1 MGRRAIPLSI
11 AALLILAVGI
21 LSFSKDGVCERLMGL
36 ERWASHLAPR
46 SVNAGGMTMTY
57 LERPGGGDTIVLLHG
72 FGAEGDNWVRFV
84 RHLPTS
90 YRVIA
95 LDLPGH
101 GDSSKP
107 GDKTYSVE
115 FFTRSFAQ
123 AADALKLGRF
133 HLAGN
138 SMGGYVSILYTS
150 RNPGRVMDLCL
161 MDTAGF
167 FTGVPVKSDL
177 MAAMARGESP
187 LTPATREEYD
197 RLLDFAFYRKPFMPW
212 PVKSVLADR
221 AVRSGPFVMKM
232 FADFNANL
240 VDPVPLLPGLDLPV
254 LVLWGDRDRIL
265 HVSTTEVLEKNLP
278 REKTVIMK
286 DCGHLPMLERPEEA
300 ARHYLDF
307 LNAHAAGKA
316 G

>member
-1 MGRRAIPLSI
+1 M
-11 AALLILAVGI
+11 AALLILGVGG
-21 LSFSKDGVCERLMGL
+21 LSFSRAGVYERLMGL
-36 ERWASHLAPR
+36 DRWISHLTPR
-46 SVNAGGMTMTY
+46 SVNAGGMSLSY

-72 FGAEGDNWVRFV
+72 FGADKDNWVRFV
-84 RHLPTS
+84 RHLPAG

-101 GDSSKP
+101 GDSAKP
-107 GDKTYSVE
+107 VDRTYSVE
-115 FFTRSFAQ
+115 FFTQSFAQ

-133 HLAGN
+133 HLVGN
-138 SMGGYVSILYTS
+138 SMGGYVSMLYAS

-161 MDTAGF
+161 MDTAGI
-167 FTGVPVKSDL
+167 FTGVPGQSDL
-177 MAAMARGESP
+177 MAALARGESP
-187 LTPATREEYD
+187 LTPATKEEFD
-197 RLLDFAFYRKPFMPW
+197 RLLDFAFYHKPFMPW

-221 AVRSGPFVMKM
+221 AVESAPLLKKM
-232 FADFNANL
+232 FKDFNANL

-254 LVLWGDRDRIL
+254 LVLWGERDRIL
-265 HVSTTEVLEKNLP
+265 HVSTTIVLEKNLP

-286 DCGHLPMLERPEEA
+286 DCGHMPMLEKPRET